1 MDIEGVVS
9 RDPVPRI
16 VAIKTVVPQY
26 RLPQDDFKS
35 FGARMF
41 GASLPRLEKLLK
53 IYDTAG
59 IETRY
64 ISVPL
69 SFLEEEKSFTDKNNA
84 YVSAAIPLLREA
96 TVGCLESAGLEAGD
110 IDMIVLVSSTGI
122 AVPTLDARLMDELPF
137 RRSVQRLPL
146 FGFGCAGGALGLA
159 RAAACSVA
167 QPGSRI
173 LFLVVELSSLT
184 FCHGDRSM
192 KNLIATALF
201 ADGAAAMVLTADC
214 EDGLGISSWGE
225 YTWPDTLDVMGWDL
239 ADDGLNVLM
248 SQSIPAIV
256 QRHMRVAT
264 DNFLESAG
272 LRIGDL
278 DSFACHPGGTKV
290 INALE
295 EVFDLPHGHLA
306 ESRAIL
312 REYGN
317 MSAATVIF
325 ILERILA
332 TCGPSGPGRCL
343 MTSFGPAFCAAY
355 LVTEPTWVRDSHV
368 VSAQP
373 EAWLH
378 SRPEIPTGLPA
389 VEPFS
394 GVG

>member
-1 MDIEGVVS
+1 MARE
-9 RDPVPRI
+9 PAPRI
-16 VAIKTVVPQY
+16 VSIKTVVPQY
-26 RLPQDDFKS
+26 RLAQDDFTS
-35 FGARMF
+35 FGTKMF
-41 GASLPRLEKLLK
+41 GGSLPRFEKLLK

-69 SFLEEEKSFTDKNNA
+69 SFLEQEKSFAEKNNA
-84 YVSAAIPLLREA
+84 YISSAIPLLREA
-96 TVGCLESAGLEAGD
+96 AVGCLEAAGLEAGD

-122 AVPTLDARLMDELPF
+122 AVPSLDARLMDELPF

-146 FGFGCAGGALGLA
+146 FGFGCAGGVLGLG
-159 RAAACSVA
+159 RAAACSLA

-214 EDGLGISSWGE
+214 EDGLGISNWGE
-225 YTWPDTLDVMGWDL
+225 YTWPDTLGVMGWDL
-239 ADDGLNVLM
+239 TSDGLNVVM

-264 DNFLESAG
+264 DNFLESTG
-272 LRIGDL
+272 LRIGDI

-295 EVFDLPHGHLA
+295 EVFDLPQGHLA

-332 TCGPSGPGRCL
+332 TCGPSGPGRGL

-355 LVTEPTWVRDSHV
+355 LVTEPTWARESRD
-368 VSAQP
+368 VSVQH

-378 SRPEIPTGLPA
+378 SRPGSPQAYLR
-389 VEPFS
+389 
-394 GVG
+394 